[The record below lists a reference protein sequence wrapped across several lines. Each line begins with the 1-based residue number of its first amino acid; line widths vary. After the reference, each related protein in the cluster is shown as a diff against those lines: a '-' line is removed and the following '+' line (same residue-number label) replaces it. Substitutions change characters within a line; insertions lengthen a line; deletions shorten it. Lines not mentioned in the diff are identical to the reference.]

1 MEVGGWLRGG
11 GGGEAPRARLC
22 WVEPDGERGFHGRVA
37 SRKEEKRE
45 RQTLSL
51 SLFPLDRFSIVSIEG
66 PPLSAAKRV
75 RCN

>member
-51 SLFPLDRFSIVSIEG
+51 SLSISPGSFFHRKHRGAPV
-66 PPLSAAKRV
+66 V
-75 RCN
+75 RR